1 MSGKFYDN
9 RELSWLKFN
18 ARVLEEAFDEET
30 PLFERLRFV
39 QIFCSNLDEFFMIRV
54 GSLHDKMLFDSKDT
68 ENKTNMTAK
77 EQLVEIAKRVK
88 QLLPVK
94 DDAYSAI
101 MDGLKNY
108 GVEHLAVKDL
118 SPEEDAY
125 FRAFF
130 TREIQPLL
138 FTGVVDKKHPV
149 PFLKSG
155 EIYVGVAI
163 RKKDDAARKVT
174 FGILPASENF
184 PKLVW
189 LPGTG
194 KFLLIEEL
202 ISHYAEQVFKN
213 FEIISRCIFRVTRNA
228 DIAIDEGLYDHDV
241 DFRDI
246 MSDLVKKRK
255 KLQPVRLEFL
265 GKPDDS
271 IAALIA
277 KTLKVRDSFIFWQTA
292 PLTMDFLSSVERK
305 LEKNSELF
313 FAPLTPQKSPAIDT
327 KRPMIEQI
335 KQHDI
340 MLNYPYENINQFIR
354 LLEEAA
360 ENPDVVS
367 IKITLY
373 RVARDS
379 KIISALTRAA
389 ENGKDV
395 LALVELRAR
404 FDEENN
410 IGWSK
415 CLEDAGVT
423 VIYGLDELKVHSKL
437 LLITLRDGND
447 VSYITQVGTGNYNER
462 TSKLYTDLTLMTADR
477 DFGSDASVVFNAL
490 AVGNTVESTNKLLV
504 APKGLKS
511 RIVELIDNEITY
523 KDKGYIGIK
532 MNSLTD
538 KDIIEKLAEASR
550 AGVKIEL
557 VVRGICCLIAG
568 VEGDTENIRV
578 ISIVGRFLEHSRI
591 YIFGTGD
598 RRRVYI
604 SSADFMTRNT
614 ERRVEVAA
622 PLLDKSI
629 ADRAVEIF
637 ETMLRD
643 NVKAREQDSNGNYYH
658 VQPKEGEP
666 RLNSQI
672 YFYEQAYKAAEQAQH
687 EEEEREQN
695 LRERKAPKAE
705 ELAQAAAALGEFYI
719 VLCQLH
725 GAKLV
730 KGPSICS
737 GHSLPPV
744 KTDRLQ
750 IPPGQRASD
759 RRCPH
764 PRLQI

>member
-54 GSLHDKMLFDSKDT
+54 GSLHDKLLFDSKDT

-643 NVKAREQDSNGNYYH
+643 NVKAREQDSDGNYYH

-687 EEEEREQN
+687 EEEERE
-695 LRERKAPKAE
+695 RKAPKAE
-705 ELAQAAAALGEFYI
+705 ELAQAAAALGAPYT
-719 VLCQLH
+719 VPTAPNGYSQS
-725 GAKLV
+725 AKPIHQV
-730 KGPSICS
+730 KI
-737 GHSLPPV
+737 
-744 KTDRLQ
+744 
-750 IPPGQRASD
+750 
-759 RRCPH
+759 RRI
-764 PRLQI
+764 RK

>member
-1 MSGKFYDN
+1 MGGKFYDN

-54 GSLHDKMLFDSKDT
+54 GSLHDKMIFDSKDT

-77 EQLVEIAKRVK
+77 EQLIAIAKQVK
-88 QLLPVK
+88 KLLPVK
-94 DDAYSAI
+94 DEAYATI
-101 MDGLKNY
+101 MEGLSSY
-108 GVEHLAVKDL
+108 GVQHIDPKSLT
-118 SPEEDAY
+118 PEEDGF

-149 PFLKSG
+149 PFLKNG
-155 EIYVGVAI
+155 EVYVGVTI
-163 RKKDDAARKVT
+163 RKKEDAAGKVT

-194 KFLLIEEL
+194 KFLLTEEL
-202 ISHYAEQVFKN
+202 IVRYAELVFKN
-213 FEIISRCIFRVTRNA
+213 FEILSRCVFRVTRNA
-228 DIAIDEGLYDHDV
+228 DITMNEGLYDHDV

-246 MSDLVKKRK
+246 MSELVKKRK

-265 GKPDDS
+265 GKPDEN
-271 IAALIA
+271 IIALIT
-277 KTLKVRDSFIFWQTA
+277 KTLKVKDSFVFCQNT
-292 PLTMDFLSSVERK
+292 PLTMDFLSSIERR
-305 LEKNSELF
+305 LEKQSELF
-313 FAPLTPQKSPAIDT
+313 FSPLTPQKSPAIDQ
-327 KRPMIEQI
+327 KQPIIEQI
-335 KQHDI
+335 KKHDVL
-340 MLNYPYENINQFIR
+340 LNYPYENISQFIR

-415 CLEDAGVT
+415 RLEEAGVT
-423 VIYGLDELKVHSKL
+423 VIYGLEELKVHSKL

-591 YIFGTGD
+591 YIFGREE

-622 PLLDKSI
+622 PLLDRAI

-637 ETMLRD
+637 ETCLRD
-643 NVKAREQDSNGNYYH
+643 NVKAREQDSEGNYFR
-658 VQPKEGEP
+658 VKPAEGEP

-672 YFYEQAYKAAEQAQH
+672 YFYEQAYKAAEQAQNY
-687 EEEEREQN
+687 EKTEV
-695 LRERKAPKAE
+695 KAAVPQTAPAVQPE
-705 ELAQAAAALGEFYI
+705 
-719 VLCQLH
+719 
-725 GAKLV
+725 
-730 KGPSICS
+730 SI
-737 GHSLPPV
+737 GTAV
-744 KTDRLQ
+744 
-750 IPPGQRASD
+750 ASD
-759 RRCPH
+759 VQRTEVHRVKIRKVRR
-764 PRLQI
+764 

>member
-643 NVKAREQDSNGNYYH
+643 NVKAREHDSDGNYYH

-687 EEEEREQN
+687 EEEERE
-695 LRERKAPKAE
+695 RKAPKAE
-705 ELAQAAAALGEFYI
+705 ELAQAAAALGAPYT
-719 VLCQLH
+719 VPTAPNGYSQS
-725 GAKLV
+725 AKPIHQV
-730 KGPSICS
+730 KI
-737 GHSLPPV
+737 
-744 KTDRLQ
+744 
-750 IPPGQRASD
+750 
-759 RRCPH
+759 RRI
-764 PRLQI
+764 RK

>member
-130 TREIQPLL
+130 TREIQSLL

-643 NVKAREQDSNGNYYH
+643 NVKAREQDSEGNYHH

-687 EEEEREQN
+687 EEEEREKN
-695 LRERKAPKAE
+695 LRERKAPKAK
-705 ELAQAAAALGEFYI
+705 ELAQAAAAP
-719 VLCQLH
+719 
-725 GAKLV
+725 GAPYTVPTAPNGYSQSAKPIHQV
-730 KGPSICS
+730 KI
-737 GHSLPPV
+737 
-744 KTDRLQ
+744 
-750 IPPGQRASD
+750 
-759 RRCPH
+759 RRI
-764 PRLQI
+764 RK

>member
-1 MSGKFYDN
+1 MSGNFYDN

-18 ARVLEEAFDEET
+18 ERVLEESMDSAT

-54 GSLHDKMLFDSKDT
+54 GSLHDKMMFDRKDR

-77 EQLVEIAKRVK
+77 EQLSAIAKSVRK
-88 QLLPVK
+88 LLPVK
-94 DDAYSAI
+94 DDAYADI
-101 MDGLKNY
+101 MGGMMNY
-108 GVEHLAVKDL
+108 GIQHINTADL
-118 SPEEDAY
+118 TAEEDAY
-125 FRAFF
+125 LKAYFA
-130 TREIQPLL
+130 REIQPLL

-155 EIYVGVAI
+155 EVYVGVTI
-163 RKKDDAARKVT
+163 RKKDDAAGKIT

-184 PKLVW
+184 PRIIW

-194 KFLLIEEL
+194 KFILCEEL
-202 ISHYAEQVFKN
+202 ISRFAELVFKN

-228 DIAIDEGLYDHDV
+228 DIAMDEGLYDHDV

-246 MSDLVKKRK
+246 MSELVKKRK
-255 KLQPVRLEFL
+255 KLQPVRLEFQ
-265 GKPDDS
+265 GNPS
-271 IAALIA
+271 PEIVAIIS
-277 KTLKVRDSFIFWQTA
+277 KTLKIKDNFVFIQKA
-292 PLTMDFLSSVERK
+292 PLTMNFMSSIERR
-305 LEKNSELF
+305 LEKQSELF
-313 FAPLTPQKSPAIDT
+313 FAPLTPQRSPMVRVD
-327 KRPMIEQI
+327 KPLIEQI
-335 KQHDI
+335 QKRDI
-340 MLNYPYENINQFIR
+340 MLSYPYENISHFIR
-354 LLEEAA
+354 LLDEAA
-360 ENPDVVS
+360 ENPKVMS

-379 KIISALTRAA
+379 KIINALIRAA

-415 CLEDAGVT
+415 QLEDAGVT
-423 VIYGLDELKVHSKL
+423 VIYGLEELKVHSKL
-437 LLITLRDGND
+437 LLITMRSGND

-523 KDKGYIGIK
+523 GEDGYIGIK

-538 KDIIEKLAEASR
+538 KDIIEKLVEASR
-550 AGVKIEL
+550 AGVKVEL

-568 VEGDTENIRV
+568 IEGATENIRV

-591 YIFGTGD
+591 YIFGKAQ
-598 RRRVYI
+598 RRRIYI

-622 PLLDKSI
+622 PILDAAL
-629 ADRAVEIF
+629 ADRIAEMFNI
-637 ETMLRD
+637 MLSD
-643 NVKAREQDSNGNYYH
+643 NVKAREQKANGKYRL
-658 VQPKEGEP
+658 VKRTEGTAA
-666 RLNSQI
+666 LNSQL
-672 YFYEQAYKAAEQAQH
+672 YFYEQAYKAAENTDNICVLADDPKKH
-687 EEEEREQN
+687 IVKIRIK
-695 LRERKAPKAE
+695 RK
-705 ELAQAAAALGEFYI
+705 
-719 VLCQLH
+719 
-725 GAKLV
+725 
-730 KGPSICS
+730 
-737 GHSLPPV
+737 
-744 KTDRLQ
+744 
-750 IPPGQRASD
+750 
-759 RRCPH
+759 
-764 PRLQI
+764 

>member
-130 TREIQPLL
+130 TREIQSLL

-643 NVKAREQDSNGNYYH
+643 NVKAREQDSEGNYHH

-695 LRERKAPKAE
+695 LRERKAPKAK
-705 ELAQAAAALGEFYI
+705 ELAQAAAAP
-719 VLCQLH
+719 
-725 GAKLV
+725 GAPYTVPTAPNGYSQSAKPIHQV
-730 KGPSICS
+730 KI
-737 GHSLPPV
+737 
-744 KTDRLQ
+744 
-750 IPPGQRASD
+750 
-759 RRCPH
+759 RRI
-764 PRLQI
+764 RK

>member
-1 MSGKFYDN
+1 MGGKFYDN

-77 EQLVEIAKRVK
+77 EQLIEIAKRVK

-94 DDAYSAI
+94 DEAYSAI
-101 MDGLKNY
+101 MDGLKEY
-108 GVEHLAVKDL
+108 GVEHVAVKGL

-155 EIYVGVAI
+155 EVYVGVAI

-202 ISHYAEQVFKN
+202 ISHYAELVFKN

-271 IAALIA
+271 MSALIA
-277 KTLKVRDSFIFWQTA
+277 KTLKVRDNFIFWQTA

-313 FAPLTPQKSPAIDT
+313 FAPLTPQKSPSIDT

-622 PLLDKSI
+622 PLLDRTI
-629 ADRAVEIF
+629 ADRAVKIF

-643 NVKAREQDSNGNYYH
+643 NVKAREQGSDGIYH
-658 VQPKEGEP
+658 HVEPKQGEP

-672 YFYEQAYKAAEQAQH
+672 YFYEQAYKAAEQAQ
-687 EEEEREQN
+687 Q
-695 LRERKAPKAE
+695 AE
-705 ELAQAAAALGEFYI
+705 EARLQNEKSERAADSAQAAAALGASFEARSSENAPAPEALKTQGSQNSTQT
-719 VLCQLH
+719 VH
-725 GAKLV
+725 RV
-730 KGPSICS
+730 KIRK
-737 GHSLPPV
+737 V
-744 KTDRLQ
+744 
-750 IPPGQRASD
+750 
-759 RRCPH
+759 RR
-764 PRLQI
+764 

>member
-1 MSGKFYDN
+1 MGGKFYDN

-18 ARVLEEAFDEET
+18 ARVLEEAFDKET

-54 GSLHDKMLFDSKDT
+54 GSLHDKMIFDSKDT
-68 ENKTNMTAK
+68 ENKTNMTPK
-77 EQLVEIAKRVK
+77 EQLTEIAKQVSR
-88 QLLPVK
+88 LLPTK
-94 DDAYSAI
+94 DEAYSII
-101 MDGLKNY
+101 MDGLKAY
-108 GVEHLAVKDL
+108 GVEHIDPAALT
-118 SPEEDAY
+118 PEEDAF

-130 TREIQPLL
+130 TREIQSLL

-149 PFLKSG
+149 PFLKNG
-155 EIYVGVAI
+155 EIYVGVTI
-163 RKKDDAARKVT
+163 RKKDDAAGKTT

-202 ISHYAEQVFKN
+202 ISRYAELVFKN
-213 FEIISRCIFRVTRNA
+213 FEIASRCIFRVTRNA
-228 DIAIDEGLYDHDV
+228 DITMNEGLYDHDV

-246 MSDLVKKRK
+246 MSELVKKRK
-255 KLQPVRLEFL
+255 KLQPVRLEFQ
-265 GKPDDS
+265 GTPPES
-271 IAALIA
+271 MVTFIA
-277 KTLKVRDSFIFWQTA
+277 KTLKVKDSFVFRQSA
-292 PLTMDFLSSVERK
+292 PLTMDFLSSIERRLSK
-305 LEKNSELF
+305 QSDLF
-313 FAPLTPQKSPAIDT
+313 FAPLTPQKSPAIDQ
-327 KRPMIEQI
+327 KRPIIEQI

-340 MLNYPYENINQFIR
+340 MLNYPYENISEFIR
-354 LLEEAA
+354 LLNEAA
-360 ENPDVVS
+360 ENPAVVS

-415 CLEDAGVT
+415 RLEEAGVT

-523 KDKGYIGIK
+523 KEDGYIGIK
-532 MNSLTD
+532 INSLTD

-557 VVRGICCLIAG
+557 VVRGICCLVAG
-568 VEGDTENIRV
+568 IEGDTENIRV

-591 YIFGTGD
+591 YIFGKGE

-622 PLLDKSI
+622 PLIDKKI
-629 ADRAVEIF
+629 ADRAVGIF
-637 ETMLRD
+637 ETCLRD
-643 NVKAREQDSNGNYYH
+643 NVKAREQDSSGNYHH
-658 VQPKEGEP
+658 VEAAGGEP

-672 YFYEQAYKAAEQAQH
+672 YFYEQAYKAAEEARKTPESVIANTPEVQPV
-687 EEEEREQN
+687 
-695 LRERKAPKAE
+695 KAPE
-705 ELAQAAAALGEFYI
+705 ELPEAVPAVPAVPEDNSSEGQSPI
-719 VLCQLH
+719 IH
-725 GAKLV
+725 RV
-730 KGPSICS
+730 KIRK
-737 GHSLPPV
+737 V
-744 KTDRLQ
+744 
-750 IPPGQRASD
+750 
-759 RRCPH
+759 RR
-764 PRLQI
+764 

>member
-1 MSGKFYDN
+1 MGGKFYDN

-77 EQLVEIAKRVK
+77 EQLIEIAKRVK

-94 DDAYSAI
+94 DEAYSAI
-101 MDGLKNY
+101 MDGLKEY
-108 GVEHLAVKDL
+108 GVEHVAVKGL

-155 EIYVGVAI
+155 EVYVGVAI

-202 ISHYAEQVFKN
+202 ISHYAELVFKN

-271 IAALIA
+271 MSALIA
-277 KTLKVRDSFIFWQTA
+277 KTLKVRDNFIFWQTA

-313 FAPLTPQKSPAIDT
+313 FTPLTPQKSPSIDT

-622 PLLDKSI
+622 PLLDRTI
-629 ADRAVEIF
+629 ADRAVKIF

-643 NVKAREQDSNGNYYH
+643 NVKAREQGSDGIYH
-658 VQPKEGEP
+658 HVEPKQGEP

-672 YFYEQAYKAAEQAQH
+672 YFYEQAYKAAEQAQ
-687 EEEEREQN
+687 Q
-695 LRERKAPKAE
+695 AE
-705 ELAQAAAALGEFYI
+705 EARLQNEKSERAADSAQAAAALGASFEARSSENAPAPEAPKTQGSQNSTQT
-719 VLCQLH
+719 VH
-725 GAKLV
+725 RV
-730 KGPSICS
+730 KIRK
-737 GHSLPPV
+737 V
-744 KTDRLQ
+744 
-750 IPPGQRASD
+750 
-759 RRCPH
+759 RR
-764 PRLQI
+764 

>member
-1 MSGKFYDN
+1 MGDKFYDN

-77 EQLVEIAKRVK
+77 EQLTEIAKRVK

-94 DDAYSAI
+94 DEAYERI
-101 MDGLKNY
+101 MEGLAAY
-108 GVEHLAVKDL
+108 GVEHIDPKSLT
-118 SPEEDAY
+118 PEEDAY

-130 TREIQPLL
+130 SREVQPLL

-155 EIYVGVAI
+155 EVYVGVTI
-163 RKKDDAARKVT
+163 RKKDDAAGKVT

-194 KFLLIEEL
+194 RFLLTEEL
-202 ISHYAEQVFKN
+202 IARYAELVFKN
-213 FEIISRCIFRVTRNA
+213 FEIMSRCIFRVTRNA
-228 DIAIDEGLYDHDV
+228 DITMDEGLYDHDV
-241 DFRDI
+241 DFRDV

-265 GKPDDS
+265 GTPDPS
-271 IAALIA
+271 ISAIIA
-277 KTLKVRDSFIFWQTA
+277 KTLKVKDNFIFCQSA
-292 PLTMDFLSSVERK
+292 PLTMGFLSALERK
-305 LEKNSELF
+305 LEKQGELF
-313 FAPLTPQKSPAIDT
+313 FAPLTPQKSPEIDQ
-327 KRPMIEQI
+327 KQPLIQQI
-335 KQHDI
+335 QQHDI
-340 MLNYPYENINQFIR
+340 LLNYPYENINQFIR

-415 CLEDAGVT
+415 CLEEAGVT
-423 VIYGLDELKVHSKL
+423 VIYGLEELKVHSKL
-437 LLITLRDGND
+437 LLITLRNGND
-447 VSYITQVGTGNYNER
+447 VRYITQVGTGNYNER

-523 KDKGYIGIK
+523 KKDGYIGIK

-591 YIFGTGD
+591 YIFGKGE

-622 PLLDKSI
+622 PLLDRKI
-629 ADRAVEIF
+629 ADRAVDIF

-643 NVKAREQDSNGNYYH
+643 NVKAREQDNEGNYH
-658 VQPKEGEP
+658 RITPKEGEP

-672 YFYEQAYKAAEQAQH
+672 YFYEQAYKAAEEAQNAPAP
-687 EEEEREQN
+687 EIKE
-695 LRERKAPKAE
+695 APKPA
-705 ELAQAAAALGEFYI
+705 
-719 VLCQLH
+719 
-725 GAKLV
+725 V
-730 KGPSICS
+730 KPANDRVT
-737 GHSLPPV
+737 LKV
-744 KTDRLQ
+744 K
-750 IPPGQRASD
+750 A
-759 RRCPH
+759 RRV
-764 PRLQI
+764 RR

>member
-1 MSGKFYDN
+1 MAGKFYDN

-54 GSLHDKMLFDSKDT
+54 GSLHDKMIFDSKDT
-68 ENKTNMTAK
+68 ENKTNMTAR
-77 EQLVEIAKRVK
+77 EQLIEIAKQVK
-88 QLLPVK
+88 KLLPVK
-94 DDAYSAI
+94 DRAYAQI
-101 MDGLKNY
+101 MNGLKEY
-108 GVEHLAVKDL
+108 GVEHISPEQL

-125 FRAFF
+125 FKAFF
-130 TREIQPLL
+130 SREIQPLL

-149 PFLKSG
+149 PFLRSG
-155 EIYVGVAI
+155 EVYIGVAI
-163 RKKDDAARKVT
+163 RKKVDASGKVS

-194 KFLLIEEL
+194 RFMLIEEL
-202 ISHYAEQVFKN
+202 ISHYAGLVFKN
-213 FEIISRCIFRVTRNA
+213 FEIVSRCIFRVTRNA
-228 DIAIDEGLYDHDV
+228 DITMDEGLYDHDV

-246 MSDLVKKRK
+246 MSELVKKRK

-271 IAALIA
+271 IAALIS
-277 KTLKVRDSFIFWQTA
+277 KTLKVKENFVFSQTA
-292 PLTMDFLSSVERK
+292 PLTMDFLSSIERRLGK
-305 LEKNSELF
+305 RSELF
-313 FAPLTPQKSPAIDT
+313 FSPLTPQKSPDIDQ
-327 KRPMIEQI
+327 KQPIIEQI
-335 KQHDI
+335 KKHDI
-340 MLNYPYENINQFIR
+340 LLNYPYENISQFIR
-354 LLEEAA
+354 LLDEAA
-360 ENPDVVS
+360 NDPDVVS

-415 CLEDAGVT
+415 RLEEAGVT

-437 LLITLRDGND
+437 LLITMRDGND

-568 VEGDTENIRV
+568 VEGDTDNIRV

-591 YIFGTGD
+591 YIFGTGE

-622 PLLDKSI
+622 PLLDRRL

-637 ETMLRD
+637 DTCLRD
-643 NVKAREQDSNGNYYH
+643 NVKAREQDSDGNYQR
-658 VQPKEGEP
+658 VTPREGEA

-672 YFYEQAYKAAEQAQH
+672 YFYEQAYKAAEQAT
-687 EEEEREQN
+687 N
-695 LRERKAPKAE
+695 NASV
-705 ELAQAAAALGEFYI
+705 QAAADSAAE
-719 VLCQLH
+719 VP
-725 GAKLV
+725 AVKLEENAPAGSQTAPEVHRV
-730 KGPSICS
+730 KIRK
-737 GHSLPPV
+737 V
-744 KTDRLQ
+744 KRIQ
-750 IPPGQRASD
+750 
-759 RRCPH
+759 
-764 PRLQI
+764 

>member
-1 MSGKFYDN
+1 MGGKFYDN

-77 EQLVEIAKRVK
+77 EQLIEIAKRVK

-94 DDAYSAI
+94 DEAYSAI
-101 MDGLKNY
+101 MDGLKEY
-108 GVEHLAVKDL
+108 GVEHVAVKGL

-155 EIYVGVAI
+155 EVYVGVAI

-202 ISHYAEQVFKN
+202 ISHYAELVFKN

-271 IAALIA
+271 MSALIA
-277 KTLKVRDSFIFWQTA
+277 KTLKVRENFIFWQTA

-313 FAPLTPQKSPAIDT
+313 FAPLTPQKSPSIDT

-622 PLLDKSI
+622 PLLDRTI

-643 NVKAREQDSNGNYYH
+643 NVKAREQGSDGIYH
-658 VQPKEGEP
+658 HVEPKQGEP

-672 YFYEQAYKAAEQAQH
+672 YFYEQAYKAAEQAQ
-687 EEEEREQN
+687 Q
-695 LRERKAPKAE
+695 AE
-705 ELAQAAAALGEFYI
+705 EARLQNEKSERAADSAQAAAALGASFEARSSENAPAPEAPKTQGSQNSTQT
-719 VLCQLH
+719 VH
-725 GAKLV
+725 RV
-730 KGPSICS
+730 KIRK
-737 GHSLPPV
+737 V
-744 KTDRLQ
+744 
-750 IPPGQRASD
+750 
-759 RRCPH
+759 RR
-764 PRLQI
+764 

>member
-130 TREIQPLL
+130 TREIQSLL

-591 YIFGTGD
+591 YIFGTDD

-643 NVKAREQDSNGNYYH
+643 NVKAREQDSDGNYYH

-687 EEEEREQN
+687 EEEERE
-695 LRERKAPKAE
+695 RKAPKAE
-705 ELAQAAAALGEFYI
+705 ELAQAAAALGAPYT
-719 VLCQLH
+719 VPTAPNGYSQS
-725 GAKLV
+725 AKPIHQV
-730 KGPSICS
+730 KI
-737 GHSLPPV
+737 
-744 KTDRLQ
+744 
-750 IPPGQRASD
+750 
-759 RRCPH
+759 RRI
-764 PRLQI
+764 RK